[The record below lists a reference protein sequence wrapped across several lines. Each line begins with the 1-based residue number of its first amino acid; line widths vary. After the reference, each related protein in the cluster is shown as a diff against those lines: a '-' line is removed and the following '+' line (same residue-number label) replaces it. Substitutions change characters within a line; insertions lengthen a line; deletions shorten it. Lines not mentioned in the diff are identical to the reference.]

1 MTVDELIYQHN
12 KEMVLESL
20 QFDEVDNYTR
30 AHKISDSRAPHTS
43 K

>member
-1 MTVDELIYQHN
+1 MEEIDELIYQHN

-20 QFDEVDNYTR
+20 QIDEVDSYTR
-30 AHKISDSRAPHTS
+30 RWKIRAQNEEN